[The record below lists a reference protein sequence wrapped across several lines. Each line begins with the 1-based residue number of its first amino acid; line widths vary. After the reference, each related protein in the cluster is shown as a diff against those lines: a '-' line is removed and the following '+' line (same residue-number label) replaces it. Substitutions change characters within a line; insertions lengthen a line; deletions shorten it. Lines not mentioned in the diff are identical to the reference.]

1 MLVSDFDYDLPEEL
15 IAQVPLPRRDHSRMM
30 VCDRRTSDIRHARFV
45 DFPEYCQKEDILVLN
60 TSRVIPAKIW
70 GKKADGRT
78 IEFLFLKET
87 DEITWEV
94 LCRPARHV
102 RKGDRIAF
110 SPHAAGRIIELGQ
123 EGKRVMRF
131 REGSVLSF
139 LKKAGYAPLPP
150 YIRRKK
156 ADPEYRTK
164 DLERYQT
171 IFARKEGSIA
181 APTAGLHF
189 TQELLDRLKDK
200 GVAVCELSL
209 DVGLATFQPVRA
221 DWVEDHPMLAETYE
235 ISPEVAKSL
244 NDGIKKKHPVT
255 AVGTTSVRAL
265 ESAFEDGRVRAGR
278 FSTGLFIYPGYA
290 FQAADRLLTNFH
302 LPKSTLLMLVSAFAG
317 RDFILEAYK
326 EAVRNKYR
334 FYSYGDC
341 MLIL

>member
-123 EGKRVMRF
+123 EGKRVIRF

-156 ADPEYRTK
+156 GDIEYRSE

-171 IFARKEGSIA
+171 VFARKEGSIA

-200 GVAVCELSL
+200 GVSVCELTL

-221 DWVEDHPMLAETYE
+221 ELVEDHPMLAETYE
-235 ISPEVAKSL
+235 IPSKVAKSIT
-244 NDGIKKKHPVT
+244 DGIKKRHPIT

-265 ESAFEDGRVRAGR
+265 ESAYEDGRVRAGQ
-278 FSTGLFIYPGYA
+278 FSTDLFIYPGYA
-290 FQAADRLLTNFH
+290 FQAIDRLLTNFH

-317 RDFILEAYK
+317 RDFILEAYR
-326 EAVRNKYR
+326 EAVRNRYR

>member
-15 IAQVPLPRRDHSRMM
+15 IAQVPLPRRDRSRMM
-30 VCDRRTSDIRHARFV
+30 VCDRQTGDIRHARFV

-78 IEFLFLKET
+78 VEFLFLKET
-87 DEITWEV
+87 GEKTWEV

-110 SPHAAGRIIELGQ
+110 SPDAAGRIIELGQ
-123 EGKRVMRF
+123 EGKRVIRF

-156 ADPEYRTK
+156 GDIEYRSE

-171 IFARKEGSIA
+171 VFARKEGSIA

-200 GVAVCELSL
+200 GVSVCELTL

-221 DWVEDHPMLAETYE
+221 ELVEDHPMLAETYE
-235 ISPEVAKSL
+235 IPSEVAKSIT
-244 NDGIKKKHPVT
+244 DGIKKRHPIT

-265 ESAFEDGRVRAGR
+265 ESAFEDGRVRAGQ
-278 FSTGLFIYPGYA
+278 FSTDLFIYPGYA
-290 FQAADRLLTNFH
+290 FQAIDRLLTNFH

-317 RDFILEAYK
+317 RDFILEAYR
-326 EAVRNKYR
+326 EAVRNRYR